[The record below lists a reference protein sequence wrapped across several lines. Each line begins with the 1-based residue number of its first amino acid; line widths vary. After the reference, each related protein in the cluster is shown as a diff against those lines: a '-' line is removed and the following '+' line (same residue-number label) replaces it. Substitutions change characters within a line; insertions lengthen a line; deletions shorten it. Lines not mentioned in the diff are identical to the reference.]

1 MNKPILLIGLSG
13 TGKSTI
19 GPLLARRLRRR
30 FVDTDALVEAEAGR
44 SIVDIFATEGE
55 EAFRRLETQALAR
68 ALDDPGAVI
77 ATGGGIV
84 VPEANERLLSQALV
98 VWLAA
103 KPETLAARLAA
114 SRTTTDVERPLLG
127 AEPLTALR
135 SQLSRRAPR
144 YASYADWVVATDQL
158 SLEQIVD
165 NIALFVL
172 NQHPA
177 AAGDLVV
184 TTPGG
189 SYEVVVARDA
199 LDQLPSWLATNVP
212 RGRAWIVSND
222 RIWPHHGA
230 RLLALLQNAGVAAQ
244 SFQIPDGEASK
255 NLAVVS
261 QVYDWLLR
269 NRVERGDILIAYGGG
284 VVGDLAGFVAATIL
298 RGIGLIQVPT
308 TVLAMVDSAIGGKT
322 GVDHPA
328 GKNLIGAFHQPRL
341 VLADTALLA
350 TMPPGERRNGWTEAI
365 KHGVIADQALFDDLV
380 AHEAALR
387 ALREPWTAELIRR
400 TAAVKVRIVSGDER
414 EQSDRILLN
423 YGHTIGHALEQ
434 WSAYRLH
441 HGEAVAI
448 GMCAA
453 AGIARRMGLCDTTL
467 ETRQRDA
474 LLAFDL
480 QVRLPHDVDVGA
492 LLDLTLNDKKVRG
505 QRIRWV
511 LPTAIGAATVRSD
524 VPQSVVRDALA
535 ELSSV

>member
-1 MNKPILLIGLSG
+1 MKKHIVLIGLSG
-13 TGKSTI
+13 TGKSTV
-19 GPLLARRLRRR
+19 GPMLARRLRRR
-30 FVDTDALVEAEAGR
+30 FVDTDALIEAETGR
-44 SIVDIFATEGE
+44 SIPDIFSTDGE
-55 EAFRRLETQALAR
+55 PAFRRLEAQALAR
-68 ALDDPGAVI
+68 ALDDPGSVI

-84 VPEANERLLSQALV
+84 EPEANEPLLGQALV

-114 SRTTTDVERPLLG
+114 GSPRHAVRPLLG
-127 AEPLTALR
+127 SEPLAALHA
-135 SQLSRRAPR
+135 QLARRAQR
-144 YASYADWVVATDQL
+144 YASFADWVVVTDQL
-158 SLEQIVD
+158 SAEQAVD
-165 NIALFVL
+165 NIAQFVL
-172 NQHPA
+172 HQQPD

-199 LDQLPSWLATNVP
+199 LDQLPAWLAAHVP
-212 RGRAWIVSND
+212 HRRVWIVSSD

-230 RLLALLQNAGVAAQ
+230 RLLALLRGAGITAQ
-244 SFQIPDGEASK
+244 SFKIPDGEASK

-261 QVYDWLLR
+261 QVYDWLLG
-269 NRVERGDILIAYGGG
+269 NRVERGDILIAFGGG
-284 VVGDLAGFVAATIL
+284 VVGDLAGFVAATVL

-322 GVDHPA
+322 GVDHSA

-341 VLADTALLA
+341 VVADTALLA

-365 KHGVIADQALFDDLV
+365 KHGVIADDSLFDDLV
-380 AHEAALR
+380 NHEADLR

-400 TAAVKVRIVSGDER
+400 AAAVKVKIVSGDER
-414 EQSDRILLN
+414 EQGDRILLN

-434 WSAYRLH
+434 WSEYRLH
-441 HGEAVAI
+441 HGEAVAV

-453 AGIARRMGLCDTTL
+453 AGIARRMGLSDTAL
-467 ETRQRDA
+467 EARQRAA
-474 LLAFDL
+474 LLAFNL
-480 QVRLPHDVDVGA
+480 PVRLPTDVDVDA
-492 LLDLTLNDKKVRG
+492 LLNLTLSDKKVRG

-511 LPTAIGAATVRSD
+511 LPTAIGAATVRGD

-535 ELSSV
+535 DLEA